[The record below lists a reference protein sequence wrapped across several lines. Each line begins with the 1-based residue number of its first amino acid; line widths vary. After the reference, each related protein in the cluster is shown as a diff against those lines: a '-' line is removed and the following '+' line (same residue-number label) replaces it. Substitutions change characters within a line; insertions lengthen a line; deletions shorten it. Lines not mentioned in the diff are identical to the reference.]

1 MFNSAED
8 YVLARLD
15 TLEKERDERFNGLE
29 SNLKEAEIS
38 NADRSVMFQVGSLKA
53 VQYEVISGYK
63 FKDTDYGFGDVAAL
77 KAAQAMDD
85 ETLYEWATQQY
96 GKSWCKVIPIKRI
109 EKEFNYK
116 LYVASGNGVE
126 SYASDTYNPANFRR
140 IYGIVELA
148 EWCIYKLDSDLKAR
162 AIEVLRNNLARA
174 IEDLDEEEEGSDE

>member
-1 MFNSAED
+1 MFNSAEE

-29 SNLKEAEIS
+29 SNLKEAEAS

-53 VQYEVISGYK
+53 VQYEVISSYK
-63 FKDTDYGFGDVAAL
+63 LKDTDCGFGEVAAL

-96 GKSWCKVIPIKRI
+96 GKSWYKVTPIKRT

-116 LYVASGNGVE
+116 LYVSSGNGIE
-126 SYASDTYNPANFRR
+126 RYASDTDKPATFRK
-140 IYGIVELA
+140 IYGIAELDD
-148 EWCIYKLDSDLKAR
+148 WCAYSLDSDLKAK
-162 AIEVLRNNLARA
+162 AIEQFRNALARA
-174 IEDLDEEEEGSDE
+174 IEDLDEEEDSDE